1 MNRQLTPRQLGK
13 KLKDIRVEN
22 GFSQEDIARMLQISR
37 SSVVQIEKGN
47 RQISAI
53 ELRMLSEALSF
64 SLDEFHSAAYEASIT
79 MPIVEEPELETEMD
93 VVRNSVP
100 KLKRTKLETVILYIT
115 GKCGALPRMD
125 VNLLINLLYLCD
137 FNHFELNE
145 EQLTGLLYTKQ
156 AFGPSPENI
165 TGILKE
171 MEKEGKLQRFK
182 GNYKGIP
189 LIKYL
194 PGVHPNLMKLGAAE
208 KEVID
213 RVLEQFSHWPANAL
227 NAYTSEEMPLRATK
241 QGDAIDYELAF
252 YRKSPHSVRIYD
264 DDWYKS

>member
-1 MNRQLTPRQLGK
+1 MNRQLTPQQLGK
-13 KLKDIRVEN
+13 KLRSIRVES

-53 ELRMLSEALSF
+53 ELSVLSEALNF
-64 SLDEFHSAAYEASIT
+64 SVDEFLSAEYTSSTT
-79 MPIVEEPELETEMD
+79 MAIAEEPELEVEMD
-93 VVRNSVP
+93 VMRDSVP
-100 KLKRTKLETVILYIT
+100 KLKRAKLETVILYIT
-115 GKCGALPRMD
+115 SKCGALPRMD

-137 FNHFELNE
+137 FNHYELNE

-165 TGILKE
+165 TEILNE

-182 GNYKGIP
+182 GKYQGIP
-189 LIKYL
+189 LMKYL
-194 PGVHPNLMKLGAAE
+194 PGIHANLKNLGAAE

-227 NAYTSEEMPLRATK
+227 IAYIREEMPLKATK
-241 QGDAIDYELAF
+241 QGEAIDYELAF
-252 YRKSPHSVRIYD
+252 YRRSPHSARIYD
-264 DDWYKS
+264 DDWYES